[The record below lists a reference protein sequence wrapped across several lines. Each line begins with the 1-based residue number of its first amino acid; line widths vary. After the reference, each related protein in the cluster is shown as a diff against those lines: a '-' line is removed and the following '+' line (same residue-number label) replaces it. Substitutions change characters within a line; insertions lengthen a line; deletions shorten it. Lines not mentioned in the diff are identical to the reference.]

1 MKVVLVSSVEAEDAH
16 AAEELVRIER
26 YLSQAR
32 VNFGLNK
39 ISAEAYQAV
48 VADLVA
54 RRTELKLRST
64 RRALR
69 KLGP

>member
-1 MKVVLVSSVEAEDAH
+1 MSELEAEEAR
-16 AAEELVRIER
+16 AMQELARIER

-39 ISAEAYQAV
+39 IRAEAYHAV

-54 RRTELKLRST
+54 RKAQLEARRL
-64 RRALR
+64 RRAL
-69 KLGP
+69 PTSIP